1 MAPAST
7 GSGDEAQ
14 NTGDDDL
21 GDTGFGRNTSI
32 FSVISRLSDSTSLS
46 SKKLLSR
53 QCTEIDSL
61 AGDAIDKVR
70 LENLLAEAIKGCK
83 FCVTIGDPRLDDC
96 PLIVVSDRFETMT
109 GYSKHEILGRNCRIL
124 SKDCPLN
131 QQDAFELRQTCKTG
145 QPFTGVLLNRKK
157 SGRLFQNLVSLRG
170 LTVASNPHT
179 GQRLWFVVGIQADVT
194 HVSEDEL
201 PPDHFAALQS
211 VVGIIRE
218 KISDELSTLA
228 VAGLHVIERE
238 QIRTDSPE
246 MWWMLP
252 EPTFVQG
259 SDDEATVSLSVSD
272 IERQT
277 SEELGTSQPPRRQ
290 TSVVPDI
297 VDMSMPDVLKTQGI
311 EVDACALSLLEMSS
325 IKETIGQAV
334 LGCQFCV
341 TISDPRLPS
350 CPLLAVS
357 DQFQTITG
365 YSREEVIGSTF
376 AQLSTAGGVD
386 QFQTI
391 TGYSREE
398 VIGKNMA
405 TLLSSD
411 DKLRN
416 LDEEQRRRAC
426 ETGEPYTKVFVHR
439 KKSGDLFLDLL
450 DLRGLNVAHNP
461 RTDDNLWFLVCIQA
475 DVTHM
480 GEENIPADQMKQL
493 REVAE
498 CIRCALA
505 DRVAAMGVAGMLTHP
520 SASKNHRS
528 ANLWCPSRE
537 ARCWR
542 DSRQLSKNVATVRQV
557 SFTRSSGCK
566 PTSGQAPSTQPS
578 STMATSSGVTE
589 LIQQQ
594 QQQQQQQQ
602 HHLPLPLEAELA
614 SPTTLRLFPNQIVP
628 ALTLAMGLLAA
639 MEYAL
644 RKRRKG

>member
-1 MAPAST
+1 
-7 GSGDEAQ
+7 
-14 NTGDDDL
+14 
-21 GDTGFGRNTSI
+21 
-32 FSVISRLSDSTSLS
+32 
-46 SKKLLSR
+46 
-53 QCTEIDSL
+53 
-61 AGDAIDKVR
+61 
-70 LENLLAEAIKGCK
+70 
-83 FCVTIGDPRLDDC
+83 
-96 PLIVVSDRFETMT
+96 MT

-131 QQDAFELRQTCKTG
+131 QQDAFDLRQTCKTG
-145 QPFTGVLLNRKK
+145 QPFTGVLLNRTK
-157 SGRLFQNLVSLRG
+157 SGHLFQNLVDLRG
-170 LTVASNPHT
+170 LTVAANPHT
-179 GQRLWFVVGIQADVT
+179 KEKLWFVVGIQADVT

-341 TISDPRLPS
+341 TISDPRLPD
-350 CPLLAVS
+350 CPVVAVS
-357 DQFQTITG
+357 DHFQTITG
-365 YSREEVIGSTF
+365 YAREDVVGNNV
-376 AQLSTAGGVD
+376 AA
-386 QFQTI
+386 
-391 TGYSREE
+391 
-398 VIGKNMA
+398 M
-405 TLLSSD
+405 LSSGC
-411 DKLRN
+411 KLGN
-416 LDEEQRRRAC
+416 LDKEQLRRAS

-439 KKSGDLFLDLL
+439 KKTGELFLDLM

-461 RTDDNLWFLVCIQA
+461 RTNDNIWFLVCIQA

-480 GEENIPADQMKQL
+480 GEENIPAHQMKQL
-493 REVAE
+493 HEVAE
-498 CIRCALA
+498 CLRSALA

-520 SASKNHRS
+520 SASKDHRS
-528 ANLWCPSRE
+528 THLWCPLRVVGWKQDPRKFNKTD
-537 ARCWR
+537 AR
-542 DSRQLSKNVATVRQV
+542 VRQV
-557 SFTRSSGCK
+557 SFGRSCSSNTR
-566 PTSGQAPSTQPS
+566 QPAN
-578 STMATSSGVTE
+578 TCAGNQDGDLATSSGVTE
-589 LIQQQ
+589 LIQQTQ
-594 QQQQQQQQ
+594 QQRQQQPPPPQ
-602 HHLPLPLEAELA
+602 EAE
-614 SPTTLRLFPNQIVP
+614 PTLSMRQRLWHRPFRPFFVISI
-628 ALTLAMGLLAA
+628 GLLFSG
-639 MEYAL
+639 MGYAF
-644 RKRRKG
+644 RKHRKGVSLF